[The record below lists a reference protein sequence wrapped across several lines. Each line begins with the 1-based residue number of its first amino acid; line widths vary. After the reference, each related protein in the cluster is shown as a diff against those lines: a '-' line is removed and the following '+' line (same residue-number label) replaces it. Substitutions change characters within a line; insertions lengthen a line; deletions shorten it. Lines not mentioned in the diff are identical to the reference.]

1 MLMNDFTRI
10 KFFILLTGNLQ
21 EVADEEMENE
31 YSGFLKKIKILNQS

>member
-21 EVADEEMENE
+21 EVADEDHKE
-31 YSGFLKKIKILNQS
+31 